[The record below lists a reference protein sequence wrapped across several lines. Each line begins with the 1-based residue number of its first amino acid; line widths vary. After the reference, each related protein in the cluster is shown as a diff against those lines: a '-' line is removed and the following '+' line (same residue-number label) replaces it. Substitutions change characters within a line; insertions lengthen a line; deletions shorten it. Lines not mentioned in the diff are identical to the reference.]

1 MIENGLI
8 AGFYTYIQ
16 CFVLILFGFFY
27 PYPNIIYLHAR
38 HEQRGVTLNTRKSRA
53 YGNATT
59 IYIGLSF
66 FINIE

>member
-8 AGFYTYIQ
+8 VGFIHI
-16 CFVLILFGFFY
+16 FNVLFLFCLVFY
-27 PYPNIIYLHAR
+27 PYPNIIYLHAL

-53 YGNATT
+53 YGNTTT

>member
-27 PYPNIIYLHAR
+27 PYPNIIYLNAR
-38 HEQRGVTLNTRKSRA
+38 HEQRGVTLNARKSRA

>member
-1 MIENGLI
+1 MIEIGLI

-16 CFVLILFGFFY
+16 CFVLILFGFSS
-27 PYPNIIYLHAR
+27 ISEYLHAR

-53 YGNATT
+53 NGNATT

>member
-27 PYPNIIYLHAR
+27 PYPNIIYLNAR

-59 IYIGLSF
+59 IGLSF